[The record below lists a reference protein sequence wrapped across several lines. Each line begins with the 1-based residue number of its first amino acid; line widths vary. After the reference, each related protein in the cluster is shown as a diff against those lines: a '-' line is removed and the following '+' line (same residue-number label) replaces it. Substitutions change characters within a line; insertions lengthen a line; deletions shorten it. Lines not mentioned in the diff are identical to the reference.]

1 MSGEYHVTTLVTGG
15 TWKQNC
21 YLLRHVVTGELAI
34 VDPGADELLIA
45 QSVRDSGGLLR
56 YILLTHAHHDHVG
69 AVASLA
75 REFGV
80 AAHVHR
86 ADVRL
91 LHHAPMYAMRF
102 ANRRIDMPAPY
113 LVLDEQPGIR
123 LGGRRIEVI
132 PTPGHSSGSVCYVTG
147 GTVFTGDTLLF
158 EHVGRVDLPGAD
170 AQQIKASVDRL
181 IQQLSP
187 ETIILPGH
195 GKPWNVGEARKW
207 WAQTSVAARSVGAE

>member
-69 AVASLA
+69 SVASLA

-158 EHVGRVDLPGAD
+158 EQVGRVDLPGAD
-170 AQQIKASVDRL
+170 AQQIRASVDRL

>member
-207 WAQTSVAARSVGAE
+207 WAQASVAARSVGAE